1 MELAVNP
8 VESKVTLGIGVSV
21 IHLYARVTLGYTF
34 EHLIADHEKLTKIE
48 TVATALDFFLES
60 KNRLYELSATS
71 LNNANT
77 LGKFSLHFRS

>member
-8 VESKVTLGIGVSV
+8 VESKVTLGIGVSA